1 MSKSIKEIVLTQ
13 LSPNIKTYNKGIF
26 FDNEDKYIER
36 VRQALPNIDCIKVNE
51 TKYGDTWDWQNKI
64 SDANFIKE
72 YIVKNNLVDNNLY
85 KLLLK
90 KLEQQQPEDKIKLP
104 FYDPKLRCDIDSGL
118 NGDSNKE
125 LDNWISTIND
135 GEKCCALFDWDRTIS
150 QIEFLWTRGYKFNVD
165 TKFVKEGYFLNKLL
179 DEHPIDDTI
188 TDEEYLEFLCGGAIR
203 LAFIRSM
210 LDKCKL
216 KNIDIIVLTNNINC
230 SLITNECIVLFNALV
245 GEIPGSS
252 TSEIRILCA
261 SETTP
266 DKFNKVKAI
275 ISKCNFIPR
284 TRNRNN
290 INASGGGKS
299 KKNKVKSKK
308 NKIKSK
314 KNKVKSKK
322 YKVKI

>member
-165 TKFVKEGYFLNKLL
+165 TKFVKEGYFLIYIY
-179 DEHPIDDTI
+179 P
-188 TDEEYLEFLCGGAIR
+188 
-203 LAFIRSM
+203 
-210 LDKCKL
+210 
-216 KNIDIIVLTNNINC
+216 
-230 SLITNECIVLFNALV
+230 ALNV
-245 GEIPGSS
+245 
-252 TSEIRILCA
+252 
-261 SETTP
+261 
-266 DKFNKVKAI
+266 
-275 ISKCNFIPR
+275 
-284 TRNRNN
+284 
-290 INASGGGKS
+290 
-299 KKNKVKSKK
+299 
-308 NKIKSK
+308 
-314 KNKVKSKK
+314 
-322 YKVKI
+322 